1 MANADKRFIGLD
13 IGGTSVKIGIF
24 DGDGE
29 LVGKGSVPTG
39 PMVDA
44 AGYASVTEGIED
56 VLAAAGATADD
67 VSGIGLAIPCPV
79 PEDEVIRL
87 QANVEINAPGLKDT
101 LARLCPSAAI
111 KFVNDANAAA
121 MGEIWAGAAKGRR
134 TCVFVTIGTG
144 VGGGIVVDGHVVAGV
159 RGAGG
164 ELGHMCMNPDE
175 ERVCGCGGRGHLE
188 QYASATGIVT
198 SYKDECARRGC
209 EPAAL
214 TGPSDSRSVFAAAA
228 AGDEAA
234 WAAIDTMCDYLGH
247 ALALVSVVLDPEA
260 FVLGGGTSNSSDLF
274 MDRLEAS
281 FRRYA
286 IAVTSDTPIEIAS
299 LGNDAGI
306 YGAAYVALQAADAA
320 RA

>member
-1 MANADKRFIGLD
+1 MATEARFIGLD
-13 IGGTSVKIGIF
+13 IGGTSVKIGLF
-24 DGDGE
+24 DEGGE
-29 LVGKGSVPTG
+29 LLGKGSVPTG

-44 AGYASVTEGIED
+44 AGYESVTGGIEE
-56 VLAAAGATADD
+56 VLAASD
-67 VSGIGLAIPCPV
+67 VTVEAVRGIGLAIPCPV

-101 LARLCPSAAI
+101 LARLCPAAAI

-134 TCVFVTIGTG
+134 NCVFVTIGTG

-164 ELGHMCMNPDE
+164 EIGHMCMNPDE

-198 SYKDECARRGC
+198 SYKDECAKRGT
-209 EPAAL
+209 EPVEL
-214 TGPSDSRSVFAAAA
+214 SGPSDSRSVFAAAKE
-228 AGDEAA
+228 GDDAA

-247 ALALVSVVLDPEA
+247 ALALVSTVLDPEA

-274 MDRLEAS
+274 LDRLEAS

-286 IAVTSDTPIEIAS
+286 LAMAADTPIEIAS

-306 YGAAYVALQAADAA
+306 FGAAYVALQAAEATGA
-320 RA
+320 